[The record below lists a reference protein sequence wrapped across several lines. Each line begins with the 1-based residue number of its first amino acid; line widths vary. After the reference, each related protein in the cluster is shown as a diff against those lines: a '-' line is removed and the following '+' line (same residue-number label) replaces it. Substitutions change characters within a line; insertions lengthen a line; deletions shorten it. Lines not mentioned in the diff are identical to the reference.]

1 VVSADGH
8 RVGGTHSFHI
18 GAPSAEP
25 PAEGDSATG
34 AARAAAAARALL
46 IAALA
51 VALGTVL
58 VPALVTQAAPD
69 PHLRRG
75 GWLAVAV
82 GGASAVALLGAQ
94 GLDLLSLPPSAL
106 LAPAPWLAVR
116 AVPLATTVFVA
127 CLALGFA
134 ALALLQ
140 GSGQRVQRLLL
151 ALTAWGLGAA
161 SFATSGHAATAEP
174 QALARA
180 ALVVHGAAL
189 LFWTGALWP
198 LLRLVPQAGA
208 AAALGRFS
216 AIAAPLVA
224 ALVLSGAALTWMQ
237 AGSPAALLGSDW
249 GLILMAKLGLVA
261 VLVGLAVRNRRVL
274 TPALAAD
281 APRAAA
287 RLARAIRAEIVL
299 GLAILALAS
308 GFRLAPPPRAL
319 IAPAE
324 PLYAHIHGERAMADI
339 RLTPGRAGPVE
350 VTLGFQTVDFAAFVP
365 KEVEVVFAQPEAGIE
380 PIRLDALQRG
390 DGTWHAGPV
399 TLPRP
404 GDWEVTLRLLVTD
417 FESVTLTDT
426 LSLPE

>member
-1 VVSADGH
+1 MATDAGRRARRLARLAAALLAAVLLAPVSALAHAQLRAADPGDGVIVPEAPAAVTLTFNEPVAPRVLRWIGPDGAMTEIAGRPAGNGITVVPPARLGPGTHFLSWRVVSADGH
-8 RVGGTHSFHI
+8 PLGGKHSFHI

-34 AARAAAAARALL
+34 VARAAAAARALL

-174 QALARA
+174 QALAHA

-249 GLILMAKLGLVA
+249 GLIL
-261 VLVGLAVRNRRVL
+261 LA
-274 TPALAAD
+274 
-281 APRAAA
+281 
-287 RLARAIRAEIVL
+287 
-299 GLAILALAS
+299 
-308 GFRLAPPPRAL
+308 
-319 IAPAE
+319 
-324 PLYAHIHGERAMADI
+324 
-339 RLTPGRAGPVE
+339 
-350 VTLGFQTVDFAAFVP
+350 
-365 KEVEVVFAQPEAGIE
+365 
-380 PIRLDALQRG
+380 
-390 DGTWHAGPV
+390 
-399 TLPRP
+399 
-404 GDWEVTLRLLVTD
+404 
-417 FESVTLTDT
+417 
-426 LSLPE
+426 